1 MKAKRYLITI
11 VWFLMP
17 ENLPTVIDVEE
28 HLLEMVMRNLPMRDI
43 KIIKIEENNK

>member
-11 VWFLMP
+11 VWFMMP

-28 HLLEMVMRNLPMRDI
+28 RFLEMMIKNLPMRDI
-43 KIIKIEENNK
+43 KIIKIEENN